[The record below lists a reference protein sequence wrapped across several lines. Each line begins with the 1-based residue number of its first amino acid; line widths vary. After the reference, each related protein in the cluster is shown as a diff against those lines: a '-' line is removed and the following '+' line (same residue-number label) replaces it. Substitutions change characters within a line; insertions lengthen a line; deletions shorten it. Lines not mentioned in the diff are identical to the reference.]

1 MGLDEL
7 LLLLK
12 TAKTAE
18 EINLQKEEIAKLIS
32 AVRIMFDYDQKNK
45 AHQYDLWM
53 HSLHVVCNLPRNMEN
68 DMLYLSALLHDIG
81 KSESQCRGNQQA
93 ALPAEALC
101 TMARIWQS
109 LRRKRSG

>member
-18 EINLQKEEIAKLIS
+18 EINLQKEEIAKLIP

-45 AHQYDLWM
+45 AHQYDL
-53 HSLHVVCNLPRNMEN
+53 
-68 DMLYLSALLHDIG
+68 
-81 KSESQCRGNQQA
+81 
-93 ALPAEALC
+93 
-101 TMARIWQS
+101 
-109 LRRKRSG
+109 